1 MSNTTINIG
10 EYVYSF
16 DEVREILTDPEGNTI
31 KADVTLISLGEY
43 SVIVNGNSYHLFLT
57 GGDTG
62 STATVN
68 NFQFPIERETF
79 REKLSK
85 KLLKD
90 SGTTTQTVTL
100 RAPMPGMITKILKQE
115 GMTVSP
121 GDGIL
126 IVEAMKMENEIK
138 ALKAGILKK
147 IFVKEKQTVEKN
159 DNLFTIE

>member
-10 EYVYSF
+10 EYTYTY
-16 DEVREILTDPEGNTI
+16 DEVRGILTDPDGNSVN
-31 KADVTLISLGEY
+31 ADVKLISAGEY
-43 SVIVNGNSYHLFLT
+43 NVIVNGNSYHLFLT
-57 GGDTG
+57 GGMNG

-68 NFQFPIERETF
+68 NFQFPVERETF

-90 SGTTTQTVTL
+90 SGSTNQTVTL
-100 RAPMPGMITKILKQE
+100 RAPMPGMITKVLKKE
-115 GMTVSP
+115 GMTVAP

-138 ALKAGILKK
+138 SLKAGILKK